1 MTPRECST
9 GKAPL
14 DYERAQQL
22 ARRSSAKHSHPM
34 TAYKCA
40 ACGAW
45 HLGQPAK
52 RAKRL
57 PVIHRNH
64 EVRFV

>member
-9 GKAPL
+9 GKKPL

-34 TAYKCA
+34 TSYKCA
-40 ACGAW
+40 ACGSW
-45 HLGQPAK
+45 HLGQPQK
-52 RAKRL
+52 KAKRL
-57 PVIHRNH
+57 PVINRNH
-64 EVRFV
+64 ELRFV